1 MQKPSGGFTLV
12 ELLVSLALAAILAS
26 LSAPTFVKTLRD
38 MRLLAYT
45 HSLLGDLAFA
55 RSESIKRS
63 RRVVLCKSSD
73 GVDCTKLGQWSTG
86 WLIFEDTN
94 NDGER
99 GSSETVIRSAA
110 KLPVSWRV
118 TGNSPVANYISY
130 HPMGR
135 TKLISGAFQAGTLTI
150 CEVSPEP
157 TQGAEIIISA
167 SGRSRSQKSVLA
179 AC

>member
-1 MQKPSGGFTLV
+1 MRKFSGGFTLV
-12 ELLVSLALAAILAS
+12 ELLVSLAVAATLAS

-38 MRLLAYT
+38 MLLLAYT

-55 RSESIKRS
+55 RSESIKRG

-86 WLIFEDTN
+86 WLIFEDTD

-99 GSSETVIRSAA
+99 SSSETIIRGAA
-110 KLPVSWRV
+110 RLPGSWRV
-118 TGNSPVANYISY
+118 TGNNPVANYISY

-135 TKLISGAFQAGTLTI
+135 TQLISGAFQAGTLTI
-150 CEVSPEP
+150 CETSSEP
-157 TQGAEIIISA
+157 IEGAKIIISA
-167 SGRSRSQKSVLA
+167 SGRPRSQKSLLA